1 MSRMLETVAFHT
13 YITKDIIVRKKMTDT
28 ICDTCELYLYN
39 CRGWMMRERGCDLYE
54 MKKGG
59 E

>member
-1 MSRMLETVAFHT
+1 
-13 YITKDIIVRKKMTDT
+13 MTDT
-28 ICDTCELYLYN
+28 ICDACELYLYH

-54 MKKGG
+54 KKKEG